1 MNIKGRARGAPRDLA
16 GHLRKE
22 ENEAVWIIGIHEL
35 VGQDID
41 GALLEMDALGAGL
54 KTSKTLYHMQISPA
68 PTDPAM
74 TPEQID
80 YAVAVALEKLELGQQ
95 PHIVVGHRKAGKD
108 GIEREHYH
116 VVASRTDLEHN
127 RAISDSHNY
136 LKHEL
141 AAREIERTLG
151 HERVQGAHAERF
163 GTERPERTPTA
174 AEMRQAERGAV
185 PAKEAKALGAEI
197 WQSTDSGK
205 AISAALESHGW
216 QLARGDKER
225 KDGGAYFM
233 AVDPHGHAHE
243 LRRMVPVK
251 AAALYE
257 RMADIDP
264 AMLPSVKE
272 TKQQVRAAEQE
283 KHGGAERQ
291 ELRPDDPS
299 RDFSRAAAT
308 ATEPAQKATETRKH
322 GRAADVPEHTTPV
335 LTAPQI
341 RAPPLFRRLAR
352 SLTSRTRSLWRGA
365 AAAITRGLAQA
376 TELPRRPVAD
386 VGWLG
391 DGEARRPTT

>member
-16 GHLRKE
+16 GHLLKA

-80 YAVAVALEKLELGQQ
+80 YAVKVALEKLELDQQ
-95 PHIVVGHRKAGKD
+95 PHMVLGHRKAGKD
-108 GIEREHYH
+108 GIVREHYH

-163 GTERPERTPTA
+163 GSERPERTPTA

-185 PAKEAKALGAEI
+185 PAKEAKALGADI
-197 WQSTDSGK
+197 WQSADSGK

-216 QLARGDKER
+216 RLARGDKER

-251 AAALYE
+251 AA
-257 RMADIDP
+257 
-264 AMLPSVKE
+264 
-272 TKQQVRAAEQE
+272 VR
-283 KHGGAERQ
+283 
-291 ELRPDDPS
+291 PIS
-299 RDFSRAAAT
+299 
-308 ATEPAQKATETRKH
+308 TR
-322 GRAADVPEHTTPV
+322 
-335 LTAPQI
+335 
-341 RAPPLFRRLAR
+341 
-352 SLTSRTRSLWRGA
+352 
-365 AAAITRGLAQA
+365 
-376 TELPRRPVAD
+376 
-386 VGWLG
+386 
-391 DGEARRPTT
+391 